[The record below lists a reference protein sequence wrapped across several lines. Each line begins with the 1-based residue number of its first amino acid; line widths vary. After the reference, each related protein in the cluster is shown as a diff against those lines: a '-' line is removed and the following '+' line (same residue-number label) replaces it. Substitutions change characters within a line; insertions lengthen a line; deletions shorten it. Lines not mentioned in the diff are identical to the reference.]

1 MRKKYITILQYIFF
15 FGLGIFLVWWSIK
28 DLTNED
34 RSHIR
39 TALRNA
45 RYLLILPVFVILF
58 ISHYLRALRWKL
70 LIEPIG
76 HQPGTRNTF
85 FAVMIG
91 YLTNLAFPRL
101 GELLKC
107 TVLARYEKIAVDR
120 LIGTVIIERIVDAF
134 SLLVVL
140 VITFAWQ
147 PGLYNQL
154 IDTFFRSSS
163 SSAVDESKS
172 VADLILFILAALVIL
187 AVIVWM
193 IWKKKGP
200 KDVFSLF
207 KRVFINVIKG
217 ITSVGKLKKKYLFI
231 FYSVAIWSLY
241 LLGGYIGFFALK
253 ETSHYGL
260 KEAFTILSAGSIG
273 MIITPGGIGAYA
285 ILLEKTMQIYGLQKG
300 VALAFGWLLWFVQTA
315 VILLGGL
322 FSFAAFPYFNKKK
335 LLEPI

>member
-1 MRKKYITILQYIFF
+1 MKKRYRVILQYIFF
-15 FGLGIFLVWWSIK
+15 FGLGFFLVWWSIK
-28 DLTNED
+28 DLTDED
-34 RSHIR
+34 RSHIKA
-39 TALRNA
+39 ALRNA
-45 RYLLILPVFVILF
+45 RYLLILPVLILLV

-76 HQPGTRNTF
+76 HHPATKNAF

-120 LIGTVIIERIVDAF
+120 LIGTVIIERIVDAI

-140 VITFAWQ
+140 VITFALQ
-147 PGLYNQL
+147 TGLYNQL
-154 IDTFFRSSS
+154 VETFFRSSS
-163 SSAVDESKS
+163 PDESGS
-172 VADLILFILAALVIL
+172 TADLILFILVGIAIL

-193 IWKKKGP
+193 VWKRKGP

-207 KRVFINVIKG
+207 KKILINVIKG
-217 ITSVGKLKKKYLFI
+217 IASIGRLKKKYLFI
-231 FYSVAIWSLY
+231 FYSVVIWSLY
-241 LLGGYIGFFALK
+241 LLAGYLGFFALQ

-285 ILLEKTMQIYGLQKG
+285 VLLEKTMQLYGLQKG
-300 VALAFGWLLWFVQTA
+300 IALAFGWLLWIAQTG

-335 LLEPI
+335 LLETS